1 MLKDKGLYIYFFIQY
16 LFPIFAP
23 DMSKFLPF
31 FICLLFFGTSGF
43 AQQSYPK
50 DYFASPMDI
59 PLVLSGSF
67 GELRSNHFHAGIDIK
82 TQQLEGLNILASADG
97 YISKIKISHWG
108 YGKVLY
114 ITHPNGYTSVYG
126 HLKKFTPAIENYV
139 RKNQYEKESFEI
151 ELQPKSKELPVKK
164 GELIALSG
172 NTGSSGGPHLHF
184 EIRDA
189 KGNALNPL
197 LLGMPVPDHK
207 HPLFN
212 TVAVYAKN
220 DSSQINQ
227 SNDFVDLILKKQSN
241 GDVLANRIYA
251 FGLIGFAV
259 DSDDK
264 MDGAI
269 NNNGIYE
276 LEMTV
281 NGKKIF
287 GYNVQ
292 SISFDES
299 RYINNFIDYER
310 SVKKKQKLIK
320 CFKDPNTNLSIYRG
334 LQNEGLLFVKDSTEY
349 QVEIT
354 ASDVEGNK
362 TKLVIPVTGKKDSII
377 KFKQIKKTPRYFKA
391 NLVNEIAD
399 AKVLAI
405 FPKNVFYQDL
415 YFDYKY
421 ENGIASFHNNSV
433 ALHDN
438 FNMSFDVSDYSE
450 AEIEKMY
457 ISRKSYNRYDYVKTY
472 RKGNYLIAKT
482 NILGDY
488 TLRSDKVDPRITPV
502 NFKENQPLAKQT
514 ELIVKV
520 SDSDSGI
527 KSYRG
532 EIDGKF
538 ILLEYDPKNNKL
550 SYDLNDRDWDPIE
563 HTMTITIVDNVN
575 NSTTFTTK
583 FFKKD

>member
-31 FICLLFFGTSGF
+31 FICLLFFGTPGF

-82 TQQLEGLNILASADG
+82 TQQVEGLNILASADG
-97 YISKIKISHWG
+97 YISRIKISHWG

-114 ITHPNGYTSVYG
+114 ITHPNGYTTVYG
-126 HLKKFTPAIENYV
+126 HLKKFAPAIENYV
-139 RKNQYEKESFEI
+139 RKKQYEKESFEI
-151 ELQPKSKELPVKK
+151 ELNPKSKELSVKK

-197 LLGMPVPDHK
+197 LLDMPVPDHK

-320 CFKDPNTNLSIYRG
+320 CFKDPNTNLSIYKG

-399 AKVLAI
+399 TKVLAI

-438 FNMSFDVSDYSE
+438 FNMSFDVSEYSE

-488 TLRSDKVDPRITPV
+488 TLRSDKVNPRITPV
-502 NFKENQPLAKQT
+502 NFKENLPLTKQT
-514 ELIVKV
+514 ELIIKV

-550 SYDLNDRDWDPIE
+550 SYDLSDRNWDPVE
-563 HTMTITIVDNVN
+563 HTMTITVVDNVN

>member
-126 HLKKFTPAIENYV
+126 HLKKFAPAIENYV

-184 EIRDA
+184 EMRDA

-320 CFKDPNTNLSIYRG
+320 CFKDPNTNLSIYKG

-362 TKLVIPVTGKKDSII
+362 TKLVIPLTGKKDSII

-399 AKVLAI
+399 TKVLAI

-438 FNMSFDVSDYSE
+438 FNMSFDVSEYSE

-457 ISRKSYNRYDYVKTY
+457 ISRKSYNRHDYVKTY

-488 TLRSDKVDPRITPV
+488 TLISDKVNPKVTPV

-514 ELIVKV
+514 ELIIKV

-550 SYDLNDRDWDPIE
+550 SYDLSDREWDPIE
-563 HTMTITIVDNVN
+563 HTMTITVVDNVN

>member
-23 DMSKFLPF
+23 DMSKILPF
-31 FICLLFFGTSGF
+31 FICLLFFGAVGF

-50 DYFASPMDI
+50 DYFTSPMDI

-82 TQQLEGLNILASADG
+82 TQQVEGLNILASADG
-97 YISKIKISHWG
+97 YISRIKISHWG

-126 HLKKFTPAIENYV
+126 HLKKFAPAIENYV
-139 RKNQYEKESFEI
+139 RKKQYEKESFEI
-151 ELQPKSKELPVKK
+151 ELNPKSKELPVKK

-269 NNNGIYE
+269 NNNGLYE

-320 CFKDPNTNLSIYRG
+320 CFKDPNTNLSIYKG
-334 LQNEGLLFVKDSTEY
+334 LQNEGLLFVNDSTEY

-405 FPKNVFYQDL
+405 FPKNIFYHDL

-438 FNMSFDVSDYSE
+438 FNMSFDVSEYSE

-488 TLRSDKVDPRITPV
+488 TLRSDKVNPRITPV
-502 NFKENQPLAKQT
+502 NFKENQPFAKQT

-520 SDSDSGI
+520 SDIDSGI

-550 SYDLNDRDWDPIE
+550 SYDLSDRDWDPVE
-563 HTMTITIVDNVN
+563 HTMTITVVDNVN

>member
-1 MLKDKGLYIYFFIQY
+1 
-16 LFPIFAP
+16 
-23 DMSKFLPF
+23 
-31 FICLLFFGTSGF
+31 
-43 AQQSYPK
+43 
-50 DYFASPMDI
+50 
-59 PLVLSGSF
+59 
-67 GELRSNHFHAGIDIK
+67 
-82 TQQLEGLNILASADG
+82 
-97 YISKIKISHWG
+97 
-108 YGKVLY
+108 
-114 ITHPNGYTSVYG
+114 
-126 HLKKFTPAIENYV
+126 
-139 RKNQYEKESFEI
+139 
-151 ELQPKSKELPVKK
+151 
-164 GELIALSG
+164 
-172 NTGSSGGPHLHF
+172 
-184 EIRDA
+184 
-189 KGNALNPL
+189 
-197 LLGMPVPDHK
+197 
-207 HPLFN
+207 
-212 TVAVYAKN
+212 
-220 DSSQINQ
+220 
-227 SNDFVDLILKKQSN
+227 
-241 GDVLANRIYA
+241 
-251 FGLIGFAV
+251 
-259 DSDDK
+259 
-264 MDGAI
+264 
-269 NNNGIYE
+269 
-276 LEMTV
+276 
-281 NGKKIF
+281 
-287 GYNVQ
+287 
-292 SISFDES
+292 
-299 RYINNFIDYER
+299 
-310 SVKKKQKLIK
+310 
-320 CFKDPNTNLSIYRG
+320 

-438 FNMSFDVSDYSE
+438 FNMSFDVSEYSE

-457 ISRKSYNRYDYVKTY
+457 ISRKSYNRYDHVKTY

-514 ELIVKV
+514 ELIVKI

-532 EIDGKF
+532 EIDSKF

-550 SYDLNDRDWDPIE
+550 TYDLSDRNWDPIE
-563 HTMTITIVDNVN
+563 HTMTITLVDNVN

>member
-1 MLKDKGLYIYFFIQY
+1 MLKDKGLYNYFFIQS

-23 DMSKFLPF
+23 DMHKFLTF
-31 FICLLFFGTSGF
+31 FIGLLLFGTANF
-43 AQQSYPK
+43 AQQSHPK

-82 TQQLEGLNILASADG
+82 TQQVEGLNILASADG
-97 YISKIKISHWG
+97 YISRIKISHWG

-114 ITHPNGYTSVYG
+114 VTHPNGYTTIYG
-126 HLKKFTPAIENYV
+126 HLKKFAPIIENYV
-139 RKNQYEKESFEI
+139 RKNQYAKESFEI

-189 KGNALNPL
+189 KGITLNPL
-197 LLGMPVPDHK
+197 MLGMPVPDHK
-207 HPLFN
+207 SPLIN

-227 SNDFVDLILKKQSN
+227 SNDFIDLILKKQAN

-251 FGLIGFAV
+251 FGLIGFAI
-259 DSDDK
+259 DADDK

-276 LEMTV
+276 LEMSV

-292 SISFDES
+292 SVSFDES

-320 CFKDPNTNLSIYRG
+320 CFKDPNTKLSIYKG
-334 LQNEGLLFVKDSTEY
+334 LQNEGLLLVKDSAEY
-349 QVEIT
+349 NVEIT

-362 TKLVIPVTGKKDSII
+362 TKIVVPVTGKKDSII

-391 NLVNEIAD
+391 NIVNEIVD
-399 AKVLAI
+399 TKVLAI

-415 YFDYKY
+415 YFDYIY

-438 FNMSFDVSDYSE
+438 FTMSFEVSEYSE

-457 ISRKSYNRYDYVKTY
+457 ISRKTYNRHDYVKTY

-482 NILGDY
+482 NNLGDY
-488 TLRSDKVDPRITPV
+488 TLSSDKVQPKITPL
-502 NFKENQPLAKQT
+502 NFKENQPLTKHT

-520 SDSDSGI
+520 SDSDSGV

-550 SYDLNDRDWDPIE
+550 VYDLSDRDWDDKE
-563 HTMTITIVDNVN
+563 HTMTITLVDNVN

-583 FFKKD
+583 FYKKD

>member
-1 MLKDKGLYIYFFIQY
+1 MYKILPLFLSFF
-16 LFPIFAP
+16 LFRTVI
-23 DMSKFLPF
+23 
-31 FICLLFFGTSGF
+31 F

-50 DYFASPMDI
+50 DYFASPMEI

-67 GELRSNHFHAGIDIK
+67 GELRSNHFHTGLDIK
-82 TQQLEGLNILASADG
+82 TQQVEGLNILATADG
-97 YISKIKISHWG
+97 YVSKIKISHWG
-108 YGKVLY
+108 YGKVVY
-114 ITHPNGYTSVYG
+114 VTHPNGYISVYG
-126 HLKKFTPAIENYV
+126 HLKKFAPAIENYV
-139 RKNQYEKESFEI
+139 RQFQYAKESFEI
-151 ELQPKSKELPVKK
+151 ELVPKSKELPVKK
-164 GELIALSG
+164 GELIAFSG

-189 KGNALNPL
+189 KSNALNPL
-197 LLGMPVPDHK
+197 ILGIPVPDHK
-207 HPLFN
+207 PPSIN
-212 TVAVYAKN
+212 TASVYAKN
-220 DSSQINQ
+220 ENAHINQ
-227 SNDFVDLILKKQSN
+227 SNDYIDLIIKNQPN

-251 FGLIGFAV
+251 YGQIGFAV
-259 DSDDK
+259 DPNDK
-264 MDGAI
+264 MDGGI

-276 LEMTV
+276 LQMSV

-287 GYNVQ
+287 EYNVQ
-292 SISFDES
+292 SVSFDES

-310 SVKKKQKLIK
+310 SVNKKQKLIK
-320 CFKDPNTNLSIYRG
+320 CFKDPNTNLSIYKG
-334 LQNEGLLFVKDSTEY
+334 LQNEGLLFVEDSTDY
-349 QVEIT
+349 NVEIT
-354 ASDVEGNK
+354 ASDFAGNK
-362 TKLVIPVTGKKDSII
+362 TRLIVPVTGKKDSII
-377 KFKQIKKTPRYFKA
+377 KIKQIKKTPRYFKSGV
-391 NLVNEIAD
+391 VNEVVD

-405 FPKNVFYQDL
+405 FPKNIFYRDL

-421 ENGIASFHNNSV
+421 ENGIASFHNTSV

-438 FNMSFDVSDYSE
+438 FNMSFDVSGYSE
-450 AEIEKMY
+450 EEIDKMF
-457 ISRKSYNRYDYVKTY
+457 ISRKVYNRHDHVKTY

-488 TLRSDKVDPRITPV
+488 TLSSDKVNPKITPV
-502 NFKENQPLAKQT
+502 NFTENEPITKQT
-514 ELIVKV
+514 NLIVRV

-550 SYDLNDRDWDPIE
+550 TYDLSDKEWDANE
-563 HTMTITIVDNVN
+563 HIMKITLVDNVN